1 MTMTTAY
8 ALPPASLAPWAE
20 IVPGIGPVTVDI
32 LLTLPDDGYIYEVV
46 EGVLIR
52 VAGSGNR
59 VTRLA
64 MRLGAR
70 LLDYVEPRRLGV
82 ITGADGVYKFPGAET
97 GLVPDVGYYGASRL
111 SLITDEDKPI
121 PFAPELAVE
130 VASPS
135 QDALE
140 MAAKAR
146 RYLDGGTRLVWIV
159 WPHGAHID
167 VWHVDARNGPS
178 VTLGINDALDGVDI
192 VPGFTYQVRD
202 LFAEPLSGRRA
213 DPEPA

>member
-1 MTMTTAY
+1 MKSAY
-8 ALPPASLAPWAE
+8 ALPVESPTPWAE
-20 IVPGIGPVTVDI
+20 IVPGIGPVTIDI

-59 VTRLA
+59 ATRLA
-64 MRLGAR
+64 MRLGAW
-70 LLDYVEPRRLGV
+70 LLDYVDPRRLGV
-82 ITGADGVYKFPGAET
+82 VTGADGVYKFPGSET
-97 GLVPDVGYYGASRL
+97 GLVPDVGYYGAARL
-111 SLITDEDKPI
+111 SLIMDEDKPI

-135 QDALE
+135 QDAAE

-146 RYLDGGTRLVWIV
+146 RYLSGGTRLVWVV

-167 VWHVDARNGPS
+167 VWRPDTQNGPTS
-178 VTLGINDALDGVDI
+178 TLGINDILDGEDV
-192 VPGFTYQVRD
+192 VPGFSYAVRD
-202 LFAEPLSGRRA
+202 LFADTLR
-213 DPEPA
+213 

>member
-20 IVPGIGPVTVDI
+20 IVPGVGPVTVDI

-46 EGVLIR
+46 ERVLIR
-52 VAGSGNR
+52 VAGSSNR
-59 VTRLA
+59 ATRLA

-70 LLDYVEPRRLGV
+70 LLDYVESRRLGV
-82 ITGADGVYKFPGAET
+82 VTGADGVYKFPGVET
-97 GLVPDVGYYGASRL
+97 GLVPNVGYYGAVRL
-111 SLITDEDKPI
+111 PLITDEDKPI

-167 VWHVDARNGPS
+167 VWHPAILSRPAE
-178 VTLGINDALDGVDI
+178 TLGIGDTLDGADVI
-192 VPGFTYQVRD
+192 PGVSYAVRD
-202 LFAEPLSGRRA
+202 LFADPLSERSP
-213 DPEPA
+213 DPKPA